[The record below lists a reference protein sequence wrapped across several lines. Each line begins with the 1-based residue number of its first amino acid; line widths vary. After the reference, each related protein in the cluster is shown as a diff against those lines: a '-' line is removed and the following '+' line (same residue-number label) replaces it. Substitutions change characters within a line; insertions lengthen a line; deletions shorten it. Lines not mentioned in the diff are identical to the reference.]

1 MLCKGNILQCFVLF
15 DLKYGSEIIVCFIN
29 MVMQSGKKFVVE
41 KIVYGV
47 MDVII
52 EKNSSVNVI
61 DLVQKVLDNVVLVVE
76 VKLCCVGGVI
86 YQVLVEVCL
95 LCKMVLVM
103 CWLIDFVCKCGEN
116 IMLKKLVVELIDV
129 LENCGGV
136 IKKCEEIYCMV
147 EVNKVFVYYCW

>member
-1 MLCKGNILQCFVLF
+1 MFCKGNMLQCFVLLDF
-15 DLKYGSEIIVCFIN
+15 KYGSEIIVCFIN
-29 MVMQSGKKFVVE
+29 MVMLSGKKFVVE

-47 MDVII
+47 MDVIG
-52 EKNSSVNVI
+52 EKNLNFVE
-61 DLVQKVLDNVVLVVE
+61 LVQKVLDNVVLLVE
-76 VKLCCVGGVI
+76 VKFCCVGGVI

-116 IMLKKLVVELIDV
+116 IMLKKLVVELLDV